1 LQHANNLRAL
11 LKGLA
16 MTRFVHTDFPTTHA
30 GIARV
35 EAALGAARRAS
46 RQDGEPTHHGSEYRA
61 SRNLIGRNYG

>member
-1 LQHANNLRAL
+1 
-11 LKGLA
+11 

-46 RQDGEPTHHGSEYRA
+46 RRDGEPTHHGSEYRA
-61 SRNLIGRNYG
+61 SRNLICRNYG